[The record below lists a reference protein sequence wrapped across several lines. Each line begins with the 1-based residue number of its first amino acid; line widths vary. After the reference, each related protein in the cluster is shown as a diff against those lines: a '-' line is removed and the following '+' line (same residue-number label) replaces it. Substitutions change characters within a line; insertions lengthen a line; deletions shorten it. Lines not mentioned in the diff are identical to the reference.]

1 MAPFAGYTTTVE
13 ATKTAGDITGM
24 LAKAGARR
32 IMTEYTA
39 DGRPEGMS
47 FEITTKLG
55 IQAFTLPIKVKAVH
69 AVLKRQNLQPRYQ
82 SLEHA
87 ERVAWR
93 AAHDWL
99 KSQLSMIEAELISLD
114 EVMFPWMIGAG
125 GNTMHEAYVEQRTK
139 ALEQG

>member
-1 MAPFAGYTTTVE
+1 MPFAGYTTTVE
-13 ATKTAGDITGM
+13 AAKSAGDVTAM

-32 IMTEYTA
+32 IMTEYTN

-47 FEITTKLG
+47 FEINTKLG
-55 IQAFTLPIKVKAVH
+55 TQGFTLPIKTKAVH

-82 SLEHA
+82 TLEHA

-93 AAHDWL
+93 VAHDWL
-99 KSQLSMIEAELISLD
+99 KSQLSLIEAELVSLD

-125 GNTMHEAYVEQRTK
+125 GETMHETYVEQRLK
-139 ALEQG
+139 ALEN